1 MIYLDNA
8 ATTKIDPEVLDAML
22 PYLTTEYGNAGALYD
37 LGLNAKKAVEKA
49 REQVASFLNAESP
62 EQIIFTSGGTES
74 NNTVIHNWEALSL
87 ETKNQCFITSSIEH
101 DSVARPIEFL
111 RTARGYMTFYVD
123 CDRNGKID
131 LLELERL
138 VKTYEGAPMVNVMYM
153 NNEIGSINPIPEIGD
168 ICNKYNAYLHTDCV
182 QAAGCIK
189 LDVQEMKCSSLSIS
203 SHKIHGPKGIGAL
216 YCKDTNRLSPLVLGG
231 HEQEFGMRGG
241 TENVAGIVGFGKA
254 CEIASKCSD
263 YTTDLKRLF
272 WDRLINNMERVRSAW
287 IVSENANSAHTPGK
301 ILSFRVH
308 GVDAETMVLMLGAR
322 GVCISSGSACRNH
335 EQKPSNVL
343 LSIGLSPEAAR
354 ESLRVSFSKFN
365 TVRDVID
372 AVSVIS
378 DLIAINVD

>member
-22 PYLTTEYGNAGALYD
+22 PYLTTEYGNAGALYE

-74 NNTVIHNWEALSL
+74 NNTVFHSWNALNLEA
-87 ETKNQCFITSSIEH
+87 KNHCVITSSIEH
-101 DSVARPIEFL
+101 DSVSRPIEYL
-111 RTARGYMTFYVD
+111 RAMRGYRTFFVD
-123 CDRNGKID
+123 CNKNGEID

-138 VKTYEGAPMVNVMYM
+138 IKVYDGAPMVNVMYM
-153 NNEIGSINPIPEIGD
+153 NNEIGSINPIPVVGEI
-168 ICNKYNAYLHTDCV
+168 CSKHNAYLHTDCV

-203 SHKIHGPKGIGAL
+203 SHKIHGPKGVGAL
-216 YCKDTNRLSPLVLGG
+216 YCRNIELLDPLVLGG
-231 HEQEFGMRGG
+231 HEQEFGVRGG

-254 CEIASKCSD
+254 CEIASRMSG
-263 YTTDLKRLF
+263 YTTDLKKLF
-272 WDRLINNMERVRSAW
+272 WERLINNMERNRFSQM
-287 IVSENANSAHTPGK
+287 IVENANSAHTPGK

-308 GVDAETMVLMLGAR
+308 GIDAETMVLMLGAK
-322 GVCISSGSACRNH
+322 GVCVSSGSACRNR
-335 EQKPSNVL
+335 EQEPSSVL

-365 TVRDVID
+365 TVREVLD
-372 AVSVIS
+372 AASIIS
-378 DLIAINVD
+378 ELIIANVN